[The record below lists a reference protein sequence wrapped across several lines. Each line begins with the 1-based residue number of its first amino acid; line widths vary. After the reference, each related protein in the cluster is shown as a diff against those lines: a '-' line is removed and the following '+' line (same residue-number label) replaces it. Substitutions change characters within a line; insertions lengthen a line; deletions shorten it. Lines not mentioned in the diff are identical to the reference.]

1 MNAANEYAVSR
12 FLDEK
17 IKYLDIAD
25 MIEYAMNEVK
35 YIDNPTVEEILDTEA
50 SVYEMLKRK
59 W

>member
-1 MNAANEYAVSR
+1 
-12 FLDEK
+12 
-17 IKYLDIAD
+17 